1 MGNKALNVL
10 IAAKPEAPPEA
21 VSHARRALRIARS
34 RMPTRSK
41 HSRTVRARSPAV
53 SRPLIVRGHATARLL
68 AHTCSYKGARSYC

>member
-10 IAAKPEAPPEA
+10 IATKPETPPKA
-21 VSHARRALRIARS
+21 VPHARCALPIAMP

-53 SRPLIVRGHATARLL
+53 SWPLILRGHATARLL